1 MSMAHERRPCTWQV
15 NAELVAWMLL
25 GRVFDMVCSMDVNI
39 NLFLF
44 VLPAVLVCFE
54 AFAAGCPT
62 FVCLTAGT
70 AAC

>member
-1 MSMAHERRPCTWQV
+1 MSMAHEWRPCTWQV
-15 NAELVAWMLL
+15 NTELETWMLL
-25 GRVFDMVCSMDVNI
+25 GRVFDMVCSIDVNI
-39 NLFLF
+39 NP